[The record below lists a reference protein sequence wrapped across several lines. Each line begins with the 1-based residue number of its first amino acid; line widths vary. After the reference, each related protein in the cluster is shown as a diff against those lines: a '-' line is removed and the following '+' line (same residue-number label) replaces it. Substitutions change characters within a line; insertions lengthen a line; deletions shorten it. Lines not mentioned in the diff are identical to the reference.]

1 LQAVA
6 PVWIAE
12 ALAADLAT
20 RYLGESRIRLTPAR
34 A

>member
-1 LQAVA
+1 VA
-6 PVWIAE
+6 PVRIAE
-12 ALAADLAT
+12 ALAGDLVG